1 MSSAEG
7 GRFGDLRGP
16 ASRVVFGAM
25 AAQMTMGAIYARG
38 PLTPVMVE
46 ELGWARGDLMLA
58 FSPQTWVTA
67 LASPVAGYLTAR
79 YGARPVVMFGTLWV
93 AVVFVGLSQV
103 QTIWQMFAV
112 SVGIGILVASVGDVA
127 VGAVVSRWVERG
139 RGLALGIVYSGSNLG
154 GVIGSV
160 AAGALLLTLGWRE
173 ACVWIGL
180 GTSVLLFPLVALNV
194 REPPS
199 DVSSRETSSESAD
212 REGDRWVGLTLRE
225 AVNTREFWLLSFVL
239 FLFYVYF
246 IGVNANLTL
255 YLTDIGMSP
264 VDVALNYGLMVGVG
278 VFAKVAIGFVA
289 DRSDAKRSLLVCFA
303 FLIVSAALL
312 LSLSVAPRLALVF
325 VCVHGLATMAQNVV
339 YPTIVAWCFGTQ
351 HMAEIYGM
359 MMLALLPG
367 GVIGP
372 VALGYMYDELGSYE
386 LAFQLLFGATVAS
399 FLLLTALRRRSLP
412 VEGGG
417 APSEREG

>member
-1 MSSAEG
+1 M
-7 GRFGDLRGP
+7 
-16 ASRVVFGAM
+16 
-25 AAQMTMGAIYARG
+25 
-38 PLTPVMVE
+38 
-46 ELGWARGDLMLA
+46 
-58 FSPQTWVTA
+58 
-67 LASPVAGYLTAR
+67 
-79 YGARPVVMFGTLWV
+79 
-93 AVVFVGLSQV
+93 
-103 QTIWQMFAV
+103 
-112 SVGIGILVASVGDVA
+112 
-127 VGAVVSRWVERG
+127 
-139 RGLALGIVYSGSNLG
+139 
-154 GVIGSV
+154 
-160 AAGALLLTLGWRE
+160 
-173 ACVWIGL
+173 
-180 GTSVLLFPLVALNV
+180 
-194 REPPS
+194 
-199 DVSSRETSSESAD
+199 
-212 REGDRWVGLTLRE
+212 TLRE
-225 AVNTREFWLLSFVL
+225 AVGTREFWLLSFVL

-386 LAFQLLFGATVAS
+386 LAFQLLFGATDVS

-417 APSEREG
+417 ASTGREG